1 MASNSLLIMETYIA
15 FLRGINV
22 SGQKKIKM
30 ADLRL
35 SLEKMGLGNIRTYI
49 QSGNLVFQSNSQNKA
64 VLEEQIT
71 QQIAKDFGF
80 EVPVII
86 TSPNAIQQILEHN
99 PFKAQDLAR
108 CYFVFLKNN
117 PDPEHIDQ
125 FYQLKYENEQ
135 FHITDSCVY
144 LYCNAGYGKAKLN
157 NNLIEQKLKV
167 MATTRNLRTLQK
179 MLELAD

>member
-1 MASNSLLIMETYIA
+1 METYIA

-30 ADLRL
+30 AELRL
-35 SLEKMGLGNIRTYI
+35 SLERIGLENIRTYI

-86 TSPNAIQQILEHN
+86 TSPKTMQRILEHN
-99 PFKAQDLAR
+99 PFAKAEDLAR
-108 CYFVFLKNN
+108 CYFVFLKNS
-117 PDPEHIDQ
+117 PDPERVDR

-135 FHITDSCVY
+135 FHITDFCVY

-179 MLELAD
+179 LLELAD